1 MLARKKFALKWE
13 IEMNLL
19 SRPALACSLLVAAL
33 LAACASE
40 PPAPP
45 PKEKV
50 GYLDTTSF
58 DRSLSSSLNADLE
71 TIEIPVTDRM
81 SPVAIPERLNKW
93 LSAVDANG
101 GNIQVKQL
109 PDESGGKQR
118 GFPIAVIGLAI
129 EVVRL
134 LRGTPEER
142 MYKPAANYDADIMV
156 RQGPNGE
163 RIIDRVLLKRRA
175 AP

>member
-1 MLARKKFALKWE
+1 
-13 IEMNLL
+13 MNLL
-19 SRPALACSLLVAAL
+19 SRPALACSLVITAL

-45 PKEKV
+45 PKDKV

-58 DRSLSSSLNADLE
+58 DRGLSSSLNADLE
-71 TIEIPVTDRM
+71 VIEIPVTDRM
-81 SPVAIPERLNKW
+81 SPVAIPDRLNKW

-101 GNIQVKQL
+101 GNIQVKQM
-109 PDESGGKQR
+109 PDEQNGKQR

-129 EVVRL
+129 EVVRM

-156 RQGPNGE
+156 RQGPGGE
-163 RIIDRVLLKRRA
+163 RIIDRVVLKRRA

>member
-1 MLARKKFALKWE
+1 MSLF
-13 IEMNLL
+13 N
-19 SRPALACSLLVAAL
+19 RPALFCALAVTAL

-45 PKEKV
+45 PKESV
-50 GYLDTTSF
+50 NYIDTTSF

-81 SPVAIPERLNKW
+81 SPVAIPDRLNKW

-101 GNIQVKQL
+101 GNIQVKQI
-109 PDESGGKQR
+109 PDEQGKQR

-129 EVVRL
+129 EERL
-134 LRGTPEER
+134 
-142 MYKPAANYDADIMV
+142 YKPAANYDADIMV

-163 RIIDRVLLKRRA
+163 RIIDRVLLKRRV

>member
-1 MLARKKFALKWE
+1 MRSPLIAA
-13 IEMNLL
+13 
-19 SRPALACSLLVAAL
+19 SLFIAAL

-50 GYLDTTSF
+50 AYLDTTSF
-58 DRSLSSSLNADLE
+58 DRSLSRSLNADLD
-71 TIEIPVTDRM
+71 TIEIPVEDRM

-93 LSAVDANG
+93 LSAVDASG
-101 GNIQVKQL
+101 GNVQVKQVS
-109 PDESGGKQR
+109 DEQGKTR

-134 LRGTPEER
+134 LRGNPEEKL
-142 MYKPAANYDADIMV
+142 YKPAGNYDADIVV
-156 RQGPNGE
+156 RQGPSGE
-163 RIIDRVLLKRRA
+163 RVIERVVLKRRTV
-175 AP
+175 P

>member
-1 MLARKKFALKWE
+1 MRSPLIAA
-13 IEMNLL
+13 
-19 SRPALACSLLVAAL
+19 SLFIAAL

-50 GYLDTTSF
+50 AYIDTTSF
-58 DRSLSSSLNADLE
+58 DRSLSRSLNADLD
-71 TIEIPVTDRM
+71 TIEIPVEDRM

-93 LSAVDANG
+93 LSAVDASG
-101 GNIQVKQL
+101 GNVQVKQAS
-109 PDESGGKQR
+109 DEQGKTR

-134 LRGTPEER
+134 LRGNPEEKL
-142 MYKPAANYDADIMV
+142 YKPAGNYDADIVV
-156 RQGPNGE
+156 RQGPSGE
-163 RIIDRVLLKRRA
+163 RVIERVVLKRRTV
-175 AP
+175 P

>member
-1 MLARKKFALKWE
+1 MKLF
-13 IEMNLL
+13 N
-19 SRPALACSLLVAAL
+19 RPALACSLLIAAL
-33 LAACASE
+33 LGACASE

-50 GYLDTTSF
+50 GYLDTNSF
-58 DRSLSSSLNADLE
+58 DRGLSSSLNADLE
-71 TIEIPVTDRM
+71 IIEIPVTDRM
-81 SPVAIPERLNKW
+81 SPVAIPDRLNKW

-101 GNIQVKQL
+101 GNIQVKQM
-109 PDESGGKQR
+109 PDEQGGKQR

-129 EVVRL
+129 EVVRM

-142 MYKPAANYDADIMV
+142 MYKTAANYDADIMV
-156 RQGPNGE
+156 RQGPGGE
-163 RIIDRVLLKRRA
+163 RIIDRVVLKRRA

>member
-1 MLARKKFALKWE
+1 MSLF
-13 IEMNLL
+13 N
-19 SRPALACSLLVAAL
+19 RPALVCALAVTAL

-45 PKEKV
+45 PKESV
-50 GYLDTTSF
+50 NYIDTTSF

-81 SPVAIPERLNKW
+81 SPVAIPDRLNKW

-101 GNIQVKQL
+101 GNIQVKQI
-109 PDESGGKQR
+109 PDEQGKQR

-134 LRGTPEER
+134 LRGTSEER
-142 MYKPAANYDADIMV
+142 LYKPAANYDADIMV

-163 RIIDRVLLKRRA
+163 RIIDRVLLKRRV

>member
-1 MLARKKFALKWE
+1 
-13 IEMNLL
+13 MN
-19 SRPALACSLLVAAL
+19 SFGRQALACALIVTAL

-45 PKEKV
+45 PKESV
-50 GYLDTTSF
+50 GYIDTNSF
-58 DRSLSSSLNADLE
+58 DRSLASSLNAELE
-71 TIEIPVTDRM
+71 TIEIPVSDRM
-81 SPVAIPERLNKW
+81 SPVAIPDRLNKW

-101 GNIQVKQL
+101 GNIQVKQI
-109 PDESGGKQR
+109 PDEQGGKQR

-142 MYKPAANYDADIMV
+142 LYKPAANYDADIMV

-163 RIIDRVLLKRRA
+163 RVIERVLLKRRT